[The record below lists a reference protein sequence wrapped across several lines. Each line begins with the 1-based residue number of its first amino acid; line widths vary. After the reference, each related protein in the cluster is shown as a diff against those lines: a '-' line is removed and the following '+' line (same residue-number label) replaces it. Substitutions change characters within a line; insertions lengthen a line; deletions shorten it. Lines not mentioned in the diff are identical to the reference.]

1 VISSLRQSLSQRLL
15 MGLIAVSVAYTL
27 GIAWLTVRDSVDE
40 VYELFDA
47 HLAQT
52 ALALLR
58 VTDPDEEDKT
68 TLPTDIAAPDLGV
81 VFASWPELPQR
92 LSKVRGAGA
101 GVVVGSIQ
109 AMRSQYERS
118 LRYQVW
124 SSNGQLLLR
133 SANAPEKV
141 LTSHDGLSESTEL
154 DGQAWKYY
162 AVWDRHHDFRIVVSE
177 DYDLRN
183 RLVRSIAM
191 RVVSPLGLGLPVLL
205 LLIWLSIRQGLWP
218 LGRLAQEIEARKPDS
233 LMPLENAQVPNEV
246 RPLVDALNHL
256 LERIGN
262 SLEGERRF
270 TANAA
275 HELRTPL
282 AAIQAQAYL
291 VRTAESEA
299 DRLDAVAQLQ
309 RGIARAMRLVGQM
322 LTMARLDPEQALPAV
337 LPMDLNA
344 VAKSVCADLAPL
356 ALQRNQTLELHAGQ
370 GLPALHGNADM
381 VSMLISNLVD
391 NAIRYTPMGGNI
403 RVGLCIEEG
412 CICLRVEDDGPGIPL
427 HLRERVFERFY
438 RVANAEQVGT
448 GLGLAICQRIAAL
461 HGATIRLQGGAQGT
475 GTCAVVCIAP
485 MRLQGLPV

>member
-1 VISSLRQSLSQRLL
+1 MIGSLRRSLSQRLL
-15 MGLIAVSVAYTL
+15 LGLIVVCVVYTL
-27 GIAWLTVRDSVDE
+27 GIAWFTVRDSVDE

-68 TLPTDIAAPDLGV
+68 TVPVAGNAPGLGV
-81 VFASWPELPQR
+81 VFAAWPELPRR
-92 LSKVRGAGA
+92 LSQVRAPGG
-101 GVVVGSIQ
+101 GVVVGSIE
-109 AMRSQYERS
+109 AMHSQYEKS

-124 SSNGQLLLR
+124 SREGQLLLR
-133 SANAPEKV
+133 SANAPGEL
-141 LTSHDGLSESTEL
+141 LTGSDGLSESTDEQ
-154 DGQAWKYY
+154 GQTWKYY

-177 DYDLRN
+177 DYGLRN
-183 RLVRSIAM
+183 RLVRSIAL

-205 LLIWLSIRQGLWP
+205 VLIWLSIRRGLWP
-218 LGRLAQEIEARKPDS
+218 LGRLAQEIESRKSDS
-233 LMPLENAQVPNEV
+233 LLPLDEVQVPDEV
-246 RPLVDALNHL
+246 RPLVGALNHL
-256 LERIGN
+256 LERVGN

-299 DRLDAVAQLQ
+299 ERQDAAAQLQ
-309 RGIARAMRLVGQM
+309 RGIDRAIRLVGQM
-322 LTMARLDPEQALPAV
+322 LTMARLDPQQALPEV
-337 LPMDLNA
+337 HPMDLKE
-344 VAKSVCADLAPL
+344 VAESVCVVLAPL
-356 ALQRNQTLELHAGQ
+356 ALQRSQTLELHVEP
-370 GLPALHGNADM
+370 GLPPLQGNADM

-391 NAIRYTPMGGNI
+391 NAVRYTQAGGHI
-403 RVGLCIEEG
+403 RVDVCSEEKNL
-412 CICLRVEDDGPGIPL
+412 CLRVEDDGPGIPL

-438 RVANAEQVGT
+438 RVANAEQAGT

-461 HGATIRLQGGAQGT
+461 HGATIRLQAGANEVGT
-475 GTCAVVCIAP
+475 RAEVCIAG
-485 MRLQGLPV
+485 R